1 MFNIIKNRKIF
12 YIISAV
18 IILIGIVMAFVNG
31 FNEDVDFAGGT
42 TMYVNIGR
50 EYDNQELTSVA
61 EESLGMKV
69 SSVQKSGDNGYEAI
83 IKTKE
88 LSQEQRTKL
97 FEDIQAHYQ
106 LQDTDLLSV
115 DSVGATVGQDLKRNA
130 LLSALIAAALMLVYI
145 SIRFEI
151 LSGCAAV
158 LALVHDVLIMLSVYT
173 IFNIPINTSFI
184 AAMLTILGY
193 SINATIVLFDRVRE
207 NMKISRKVPFETIMN
222 DSIWQTMGRS
232 INTTLT
238 TLVTIVILFFLGVP
252 SIKEFA
258 FPIIIGVLSGAY
270 SSIFLAG
277 NFWCLFKKL
286 RKDKNVTA

>member
-83 IKTKE
+83 IKTRE
-88 LSQEQRTKL
+88 LTQEQRTKL

-130 LLSALIAAALMLVYI
+130 LISALIAAALMLVYI

-158 LALVHDVLIMLSVYT
+158 LALIHDVLIMLSVYT

-232 INTTLT
+232 INTTIT

-258 FPIIIGVLSGAY
+258 FPIIIGVISGAY

>member
-88 LSQEQRTKL
+88 LTQDQRTKL

-130 LLSALIAAALMLVYI
+130 LISALIAAALMLVYI

-158 LALVHDVLIMLSVYT
+158 LALIHDVLIMLSVYT

-232 INTTLT
+232 INTTIT

>member
-232 INTTLT
+232 INTTIT